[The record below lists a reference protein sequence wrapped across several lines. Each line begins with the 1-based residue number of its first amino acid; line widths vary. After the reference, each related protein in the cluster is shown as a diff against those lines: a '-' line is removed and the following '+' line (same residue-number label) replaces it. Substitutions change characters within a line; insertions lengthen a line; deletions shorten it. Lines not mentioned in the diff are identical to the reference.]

1 MSAVTQTNTVARVGA
16 STPAGKTQWVER
28 RASRLAVAFSLT
40 QQAAIQEA
48 EKDYWAF
55 RGVGG
60 LCDQCDH
67 TFFCSRPGC
76 INLTVSAPAKPVA
89 RAVTTPRSC
98 DALGLCQG
106 RTPCC
111 TGCTSALAAPVADF
125 ISDGQ
130 ISALMRWALVLAAG
144 TSLVALVLWVV
155 GRPS

>member
-1 MSAVTQTNTVARVGA
+1 MSAVPVNHTA
-16 STPAGKTQWVER
+16 PAGKTQWVER
-28 RASRLAVAFSLT
+28 RASRLAVAFGLT
-40 QQAAIQEA
+40 QQAALVEA

-60 LCDQCDH
+60 LCDQCEN

-76 INLTVSAPAKPVA
+76 VNLSVSAPAKPVA

-98 DALGLCQG
+98 DQLGLCQG

-111 TGCTSALAAPVADF
+111 TGCTSAPAAPEADF
-125 ISDGQ
+125 ISDRQ
-130 ISALMRWALVLAAG
+130 ISALMRWALFLAAG

-155 GRPS
+155 GCSS